1 MESESRKW
9 DNEESRELGYNMKK
23 YKRIIIVFL
32 MMFALLITYLI
43 EKILP
48 FHILVF
54 SFSFSWVILFLE
66 VILSFILIY
75 FLVKSN
81 LKLRWKIGLLTVVY
95 IVLVLWIS
103 FVYLTDEF
111 QGIFC
116 DSTIISESEDGRKI
130 VIVHV
135 GDFRGCAFKVYK
147 TEHGITTYLGE
158 DYSILPL
165 SNRSYRCRWEKDKIY
180 IFVSGEDIEYFDF
193 VVTYE

>member
-32 MMFALLITYLI
+32 MMFALLISYLI
-43 EKILP
+43 EKKLP

-66 VILSFILIY
+66 VILSFILIF

-95 IVLVLWIS
+95 IALFLWIS
-103 FVYLTDEF
+103 IVYFTDEF
-111 QGIFC
+111 QGFFC
-116 DSTIISESEDGRKI
+116 DSTIVSESEDGRKI

-135 GDFRGCAFKVYK
+135 SDWFGCAFKVYK
-147 TEHGITTYLGE
+147 TEHGITTFLGE
-158 DYSILPL
+158 DYSEIPF
-165 SNRSYRCRWEKDKIY
+165 SSISYNCIWKKDKV
-180 IFVSGEDIEYFDF
+180 IFWVSGDDMESERL